1 MGKSRAAGPPDE
13 KTLEAAALHYLERYS
28 SSMAGLRRVLRRRV
42 RRAARFAQAG
52 EGGGKSGLVAAGDA
66 MIESVLGRLSK
77 TGLLDDG
84 RYAEFRAGSL
94 ARRGASLSA
103 IRNDLRMRGVAA
115 PLIEAALAALK
126 REIGSETNDET
137 DRVAALALAR
147 RRHLG
152 PFRGAAARAAHR
164 NRDLATL
171 GRAGFAFEIARTV
184 IDGEP
189 E

>member
-1 MGKSRAAGPPDE
+1 MGKTRAIAPPDE
-13 KTLEAAALHYLERYS
+13 KTLEAAAIHYLERYS
-28 SSMAGLRRVLRRRV
+28 SSLAGLRRVLRRRI
-42 RRAARFAQAG
+42 RRAARFAEG
-52 EGGGKSGLVAAGDA
+52 EGVGQGLVAAGDA
-66 MIESVLGRLSK
+66 MVESVLGRLTQ
-77 TGLLDDG
+77 TGLVDDG

-103 IRNDLRMRGVAA
+103 IRNDLRRRGVAA

-152 PFRGAAARAAHR
+152 PFRSPAARAAHR

-171 GRAGFAFEIARTV
+171 GRAGFAFEIARAV
-184 IDGEP
+184 IDGDP
-189 E
+189 DNG